1 MRRSTDRRVPDRFA
15 QFFAAAVA
23 ATNLERAPPRAR
35 NARGMSDAASA
46 NDLIDVV
53 DWLDRAEELYATVRI
68 LESSRRFAS
77 ASDAPP
83 RCARL
88 DRLAAAL
95 IRLSGADAVSSPVA
109 GTSARA
115 RENARSRALDV
126 LAEIKVRAGPVDD
139 FVTESSRASVCFRNK
154 INYFLCVSFRSPA
167 GHAFVVQRLTA
178 ATPRVRPPAGAG
190 GG

>member
-1 MRRSTDRRVPDRFA
+1 LFDRRDVRLTDAFTHDRFA
-15 QFFAAAVA
+15 HCFAAAVA
-23 ATNLERAPPRAR
+23 ATNIERAPPRAR

-53 DWLDRAEELYATVRI
+53 DWLDRAEELYETVRI

-77 ASDAPP
+77 ASDAPS

-88 DRLAAAL
+88 DRLATAL

-139 FVTESSRASVCFRNK
+139 FVTESSRASVRNEK
-154 INYFLCVSFRSPA
+154 KNYFFARL
-167 GHAFVVQRLTA
+167 FVL
-178 ATPRVRPPAGAG
+178 PPAACSSSHV
-190 GG
+190 